1 MAEIAL
7 TAISVGRMVDDKF
20 ERVEVKAGDSL
31 PAWVSKEDKEALRA
45 NGALGEPAP
54 TQEEL
59 DNKDAEIERLK
70 ALLAEAAK
78 SQEGQ
83 KAPADPKAP
92 AEPPAAPKDK

>member
-31 PAWVSKEDKEALRA
+31 PVWVSKEDKEALRA
-45 NGALGEPAP
+45 NGALGEPQP
-54 TQEEL
+54 TQE
-59 DNKDAEIERLK
+59 DIDSKDAEIERLK
-70 ALLAEAAK
+70 ALLSEA
-78 SQEGQ
+78 Q
-83 KAPADPKAP
+83 AP